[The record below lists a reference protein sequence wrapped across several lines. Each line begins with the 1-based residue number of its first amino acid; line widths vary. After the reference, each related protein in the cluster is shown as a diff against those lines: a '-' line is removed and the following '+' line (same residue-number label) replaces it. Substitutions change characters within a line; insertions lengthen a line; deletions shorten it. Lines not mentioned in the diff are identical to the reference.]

1 MNYKMLLVCAGLLL
15 TGCSQRDFQEVEK
28 KEHSSE
34 FRMVYVEAHTP
45 QNTQLLTT
53 FTEKPVDPTKGHGF
67 NVEWKEGDKFSIIC
81 WQGDDSHWGD
91 AIRNNYEIKHT
102 LKADEIKDGKKSIAI
117 KFEIPKEIQKP
128 EEPIQVLITYLGN
141 SHYEICKRTESNF
154 SAFKDK
160 PWLKIAPMEVNGD
173 ESKDYVAQAMPMTL
187 RGTIAAGWKSGAKFT
202 PKNSSNFDYLAT
214 LFAVELKSITTE
226 VVDPQYIS
234 VIYEDGEVMN
244 AGDYAY
250 WDPVKPQVPVKIS
263 GENKSQVN
271 IVNGYLNS
279 GKKERTFYV
288 TGYFVKA
295 PTKIKVQLRSNTDSA
310 PRETDVKTNTTLQMK
325 QGKCYTLKTVVDND
339 GAQES
344 IKWQ

>member
-1 MNYKMLLVCAGLLL
+1 MNYKMLLICAGLLL
-15 TGCSQRDFQEVEK
+15 VGCSKRDFQEVEK
-28 KEHSSE
+28 KEYSSE
-34 FRMVYVEAHTP
+34 SRMVYVEAHTP
-45 QNTQLLTT
+45 QNAQMLTT

-102 LKADEIKDGKKSIAI
+102 LKADEIKDGNKSIAI
-117 KFEIPKEIQKP
+117 KFEIPKEIQKT

-141 SHYEICKRTESNF
+141 SHYEICNKTEDRF

-160 PWLKIAPMEVNGD
+160 PWLKIAPMEVVGD
-173 ESKDYVAQAMPMTL
+173 ENLDYVAQAMPMTL
-187 RGTIAAGWKSGAKFT
+187 RGTIAAGWKSGTKFT
-202 PKNSSNFDYLAT
+202 YNSGNNFNYLAT
-214 LFAVELKSITTE
+214 LLAVDLKSTTTE
-226 VVDPQYIS
+226 VVDPKCIS
-234 VIYEDGEVMN
+234 VIYEDGEVMK

-250 WDPVKPQVPVKIS
+250 WDPINPQVPTKIS

-271 IVNGYLNS
+271 ISNGYLYP
-279 GKKERTFYV
+279 GKMERTFYV
-288 TGYFVKA
+288 TGYFVNA
-295 PTKIKVQLRSNTDSA
+295 PTKIKVQLESRTDSN
-310 PRETDVKTNTTLQMK
+310 PHETSVKENTTLQMK
-325 QGKCYTLKTVVDND
+325 PGKCYTLKTVVDND